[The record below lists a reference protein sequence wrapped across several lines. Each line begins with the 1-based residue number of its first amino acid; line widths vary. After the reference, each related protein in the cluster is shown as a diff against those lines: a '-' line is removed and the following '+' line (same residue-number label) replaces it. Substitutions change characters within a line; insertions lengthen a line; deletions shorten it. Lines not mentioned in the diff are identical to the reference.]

1 MENLKMKIAE
11 IRELSAKDLQE
22 RLDTEKAS
30 LNQMKMNHAISPLED
45 SSKIKKAR
53 KNIARMLTVLSQI
66 ENQDKK

>member
-1 MENLKMKIAE
+1 MEIKKMKIAE

-22 RLDTEKAS
+22 RIDAERANLDT
-30 LNQMKMNHAISPLED
+30 LKMNHAISPLED

-53 KNIARMLTVLSQI
+53 KNIAKMLTVLSQI

>member
-1 MENLKMKIAE
+1 MENKKMKIAE

-22 RLDTEKAS
+22 RIDAERANLDT
-30 LNQMKMNHAISPLED
+30 LKMNHAISPLED

-66 ENQDKK
+66 ENQNK

>member
-1 MENLKMKIAE
+1 MKIAE